1 MWVLLMFLIGFIIV
15 LISHWVYRWQNPKCN
30 GNGKLPPGSMGF
42 PLIGET
48 LQYFTPH
55 SLYDVSPFIKKRI
68 TRYGLLFRTNI
79 VGQNI
84 VVSTDPEFNYKIF
97 QKEGKYFLFWYPE
110 SFTEIFGG
118 QDILTYHGV
127 VHKYLKNLVLHLI
140 SPENIKSTLLPEMD
154 QITRQ
159 HLTSWARSA
168 TAVDIKHVS
177 SDMVFRYFA
186 MKLIG
191 YDDLEG
197 PRKLRENFTAI
208 IDGMISF
215 PLNIPGTAYHAC
227 LQGRMNALKIIKEK
241 FDERKASSKKYGD
254 YLDHL
259 LDEVKK
265 EDTILNETVAV
276 NLVFGLLFATFETT
290 STALTLAIKF
300 ISDHPQVQ
308 AELTKEH
315 EDIIKSR
322 QRKDSQITWQEYKS
336 MNFTHMVINEI
347 VRLANIVPG
356 IYRKVIQDV
365 EINGYTI
372 PAGWLVMV
380 VPSVL
385 HVNPDIYD
393 DPLTFN
399 PWRWKGKELHL
410 GTKTFMGFGG
420 GVRLCVGADFAKV
433 QLAIF
438 IHHLVLNLRWSV
450 VKGGDIVRKPTLTFP
465 NGLHIKISEKNC
477 AVE

>member
-1 MWVLLMFLIGFIIV
+1 
-15 LISHWVYRWQNPKCN
+15 
-30 GNGKLPPGSMGF
+30 
-42 PLIGET
+42 
-48 LQYFTPH
+48 
-55 SLYDVSPFIKKRI
+55 
-68 TRYGLLFRTNI
+68 
-79 VGQNI
+79 
-84 VVSTDPEFNYKIF
+84 
-97 QKEGKYFLFWYPE
+97 
-110 SFTEIFGG
+110 
-118 QDILTYHGV
+118 
-127 VHKYLKNLVLHLI
+127 
-140 SPENIKSTLLPEMD
+140 
-154 QITRQ
+154 
-159 HLTSWARSA
+159 
-168 TAVDIKHVS
+168 
-177 SDMVFRYFA
+177 
-186 MKLIG
+186 
-191 YDDLEG
+191 
-197 PRKLRENFTAI
+197 
-208 IDGMISF
+208 
-215 PLNIPGTAYHAC
+215 
-227 LQGRMNALKIIKEK
+227 
-241 FDERKASSKKYGD
+241 
-254 YLDHL
+254 
-259 LDEVKK
+259 
-265 EDTILNETVAV
+265 
-276 NLVFGLLFATFETT
+276 
-290 STALTLAIKF
+290 
-300 ISDHPQVQ
+300 
-308 AELTKEH
+308 
-315 EDIIKSR
+315 
-322 QRKDSQITWQEYKS
+322 

-385 HVNPDIYD
+385 HVNPDTYD